1 MSAAR
6 SPSQAE
12 RLAVLEQ
19 KVTQIEAELVRIS
32 AQVSEMH
39 GVLMQAKGVR
49 WAIVAVAGLVGFLT
63 GISHWLVSRT

>member
-19 KVTQIEAELVRIS
+19 KVTRIEAELVRIS
-32 AQVSEMH
+32 AQIRDRSP
-39 GVLMQAKGVR
+39 
-49 WAIVAVAGLVGFLT
+49 T
-63 GISHWLVSRT
+63 RTRC